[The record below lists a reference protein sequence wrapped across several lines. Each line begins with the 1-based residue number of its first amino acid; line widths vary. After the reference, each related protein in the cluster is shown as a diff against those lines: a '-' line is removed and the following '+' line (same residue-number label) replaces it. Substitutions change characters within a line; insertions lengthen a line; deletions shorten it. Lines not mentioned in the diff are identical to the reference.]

1 MGGLPFSRP
10 ARARAV
16 PSRVRMPIVEAGSQ
30 LKPQSARKKP
40 VGDGAGVGNRT
51 GGAVALGT
59 TSVSPCPDRRQ
70 RLIQAGTRAAGPR
83 QAMVD
88 IDPLGGHQRPKRHPL
103 RGEVLPVGRAAGMAA
118 EGAGLSSAK
127 PPMGETIIV
136 PVM

>member
-1 MGGLPFSRP
+1 MR
-10 ARARAV
+10 
-16 PSRVRMPIVEAGSQ
+16 IVEAGSQ

-59 TSVSPCPDRRQ
+59 TSVSPCPDRRL

-88 IDPLGGHQRPKRHPL
+88 MDAGRGHPL